1 MNFDELL
8 DFLFHKW
15 LGVCI
20 SICSA
25 VVLMLSLSS
34 CLPLDFCACWCG
46 TIPGCEE
53 SANCF
58 DNSSV
63 ECDDICFDCF
73 GGAYENSG
81 YREDSSCALNE
92 CLFGR
97 YGCQAEC
104 GNCFVDCGGVNTSLL
119 IGICEDVGCDYG
131 ECSCGGCDAD
141 EVGCY
146 TTDDGYDRATCA
158 NCLVYCDGTDDP
170 ESPNYSPDYLYSIKV
185 IDYYGN
191 EKTVSIYSNTQY
203 VPADSV
209 KGMKFIGY
217 YSQPN
222 GKGVHYE
229 GIPSANTTVYAYYRD
244 AYEGKRF
251 TLEVYS
257 RLQTEINST
266 IYRDG
271 ELLHTFAVYS
281 GDAIWPLVS
290 SLESIDG
297 YYLNKFSIDQYNYY
311 NGGNTIVQIGD
322 TNGIFDQY
330 DPFNPAEYNIPETV
344 STATFR
350 IYADYDIIAHNVE
363 IVYPGHLSLATTT
376 RAVFDNTPVN
386 DLKSFI
392 YNKTYGNFIFA
403 GFSLDRDS
411 NILLEDDYLI
421 TEDTTLYAVYRTAVT
436 LTFKDVEESD
446 ATYSYTY
453 PSGQLVELPVPA
465 TAPIGMEFS
474 HWVRSDNFSRV
485 NSEFII
491 DDSHNGML
499 LIAVYKPAVYT
510 ITFYNGEIPIDTLEY
525 SMGAT
530 DVFMTLSEEY
540 QEFIGWYKN
549 PDFSGQMYTAI
560 AETDYGDYS
569 LYAKFVPKT
578 YTVELDEVGGY
589 LTNHSVPVSYGQSFT
604 LPVPTRTGY
613 TFAGWYCS
621 TGYSDTKLT
630 DEFGNSL
637 DVFKK
642 YNGYEYQTP
651 NDISIMAFAKW
662 TANSYTITF
671 AGEGIESF
679 TNSCS
684 HGNTISAPTEPSRT
698 GYTFLG
704 WYLGNELYDF
714 ENTKVYSD
722 LTITAKFEAKT
733 YTIKLLI
740 DVPGGSFQNSGLT
753 EIEITYVYDS
763 GKITFSDVPVRAGY
777 VFRGWYTAANGS
789 GNLCIRPDGSVTTY
803 LNAFVTKPGANLVL
817 YAAWVLDNN

>member
-15 LGVCI
+15 IGVCI

-34 CLPLDFCACWCG
+34 CLPLDLCSCWCG
-46 TIPGCEE
+46 AIGCED
-53 SANCF
+53 SATCF

-92 CLFGR
+92 CLFGQ

-104 GNCFVDCGGVNTSLL
+104 GNSYIDCGGLNTSFFVAV
-119 IGICEDVGCDYG
+119 CEDVGCYYG
-131 ECSCGGCDAD
+131 ECACGGCDED

-146 TTDDGYDRATCA
+146 TTDDGYSRATCA
-158 NCLVYCDGTDDP
+158 NCLVYCDGSDDP

-185 IDYYGN
+185 IDFYGN
-191 EKTVSIYSNTQY
+191 EQTVSIYSNTTSLSY
-203 VPADSV
+203 ESIN
-209 KGMKFIGY
+209 GMRFVGY
-217 YSQPN
+217 YSSPN
-222 GKGVHYE
+222 GQGTCYANGVL
-229 GIPSANTTVYAYYRD
+229 PSANSTVYAYYKD
-244 AYEGKRF
+244 VFEGIKF
-251 TLEVYS
+251 NLEVYS
-257 RLQTEINST
+257 RFQTDINSGT
-266 IYRDG
+266 YRDG
-271 ELLHTFAVYS
+271 ELLHVFEVYS
-281 GDAIWPLVS
+281 GDVIW
-290 SLESIDG
+290 SLISNTAEFEG
-297 YYLNKFSIDQYNYY
+297 YNLKKWTIAKQDYY
-311 NGGNTIVQIGD
+311 GGTTMVQIGD
-322 TNGIFDQY
+322 ETEIFDQY
-330 DPFNPAEYNIPETV
+330 DPFNPAEYGMNVGSNERTV
-344 STATFR
+344 R
-350 IYADYDIIAHNVE
+350 IYADYDLITHNVQ
-363 IVYPGHLSLATTT
+363 IVYPENLNLGYVSRLVLE
-376 RAVFDNTPVN
+376 NTSVT
-386 DLKSFI
+386 DLKSSVYPETHGFL
-392 YNKTYGNFIFA
+392 FA
-403 GFSLDRDS
+403 GFSLQPDS
-411 NILLEDDYLI
+411 TILVEDDYVI
-421 TEDTTLYAVYRTAVT
+421 TEDTKLYAVYRTAVT
-436 LTFKDVEESD
+436 LTFKDVEENE
-446 ATYSYTY
+446 ATYSHTY
-453 PSGQLVELPVPA
+453 PAGQLVELPVPA
-465 TAPIGMEFS
+465 AAPIGMEFS

-510 ITFYNGEIPIDTLEY
+510 ISFYNGEILLDTLEY

-530 DVFMTLSEEY
+530 NVFMTLSEEY
-540 QEFIGWYKN
+540 QSFVGWYKN
-549 PDFSGQMYTAI
+549 PDFSGQTYTAI

-589 LTNHSVPVSYGQSFT
+589 LTNHSISVSYGQSFT

-630 DEFGNSL
+630 DQFGKSL

-662 TANSYTITF
+662 TANNYTITF
-671 AGEGIESF
+671 AGEGIATF

-684 HGNTISAPTEPSRT
+684 HGNTISAPTDPSRT

-714 ENTKVYSD
+714 ENSKVYSD

-733 YTIKLLI
+733 YTLKLLI

-753 EIEITYVYDS
+753 EIEVTYVYDS
-763 GKITFSDVPVRAGY
+763 GRITLTDVPVRAGY
-777 VFRGWYTAANGS
+777 VFRGWYTGTNGT
-789 GNLCIRPDGSVTTY
+789 GNLCIRPDGSITTY
-803 LNAFVTKPGANLVL
+803 LNAFVTKPGATLIL